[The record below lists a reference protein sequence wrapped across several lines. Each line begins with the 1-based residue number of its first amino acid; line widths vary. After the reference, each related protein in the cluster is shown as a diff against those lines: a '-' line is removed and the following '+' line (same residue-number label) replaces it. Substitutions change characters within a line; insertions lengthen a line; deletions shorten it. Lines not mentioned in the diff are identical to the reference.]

1 MASPRTFECPVCGGK
16 VPVKAKAC
24 HHCGACEKTGW
35 NEDATAADGLDLPE
49 EDFDYEKFVQ
59 EEFKAAPRK
68 SRGVKIVWWITAL
81 ILLLVT
87 TGLTIYNMLF
97 N

>member
-16 VPVKAKAC
+16 VPIKAKAC

-35 NEDATAADGLDLPE
+35 NEDASAADGLDLPDD
-49 EDFDYEKFVQ
+49 DFDYEKFI
-59 EEFKAAPRK
+59 EKEFSPPRK
-68 SRGVKIVWWITAL
+68 SRGIKLVWWITAL

-87 TGLTIYNMLF
+87 VGLTIYNMLF